1 MRNLSDSAGEVNL
14 SSALT
19 AAVMVLLGLVMLI
32 LSAASPTAS
41 IREAVLG
48 QVGGLLF
55 ATGVLTIAWELVGR
69 RAFAREV
76 LARANLKRDLVDTG
90 LVQVTRDY
98 LRVDWAG
105 LFDGSTRLEG

>member
-1 MRNLSDSAGEVNL
+1 MRNLSDSAREVNL